1 MSTRNANSSKGVS
14 DQDAAM
20 ENFSKNTSM
29 GRSTENFAGDDQ
41 NVASQVQS
49 SNPEGSNNSEDHND
63 D

>member
-29 GRSTENFAGDDQ
+29 GRSTENFAGEDQ
-41 NVASQVQS
+41 DVASQVQS
-49 SNPEGSNNSEDHND
+49 FNPEGSNKSEDHND